1 MFFLNCML
9 EHLEKQ
15 SLKLVHEE
23 SHKLQVKQ
31 VYLHWD
37 VFRSPAGIHFHAVTV
52 TRERPRKKKNNMSI
66 RNQAL
71 PEIIGSSKH
80 NFVTCN
86 INDLSTLVT
95 RSQPVKDFTDRFI
108 THLGKF
114 ADRWVQTFARQRL
127 LHCADS
133 TEAKLFLC
141 CKCKMK
147 NPTSIIA

>member
-1 MFFLNCML
+1 MFFLNCIL

-37 VFRSPAGIHFHAVTV
+37 VFRSPAEYISTQLWWRAKDHG
-52 TRERPRKKKNNMSI
+52 RKKTNMSI

-71 PEIIGSSKH
+71 PEIIGSSKQ

-127 LHCADS
+127 LHRADS